1 MVVLDG
7 VVAWTVLD
15 GVVHGGVSPD
25 RCPLRNAHPTL
36 SRIVAISVGRFKA

>member
-15 GVVHGGVSPD
+15 GGVSPD